1 MFRNDRPRTAHASLR
16 GDLHTPHDPAS
27 RATRALPLLIQMWAP
42 AVALRPRRTRRPHL
56 QPSGR
61 RRGAA
66 AGAGAPCGSP
76 SRRTP
81 RQPWRSAACGACS
94 SSAGCRAPRRTWCGR
109 GVLTLVSARPDT
121 RRSRRAT
128 RRAGSQRAARGSA
141 RLPCRHKRHLSCG
154 GGLNGLFSQTPTDN
168 LTQSRA
174 QTPTACGPLA
184 RPTNR
189 PLHRLGRHAVHPAID
204 ACAAERV
211 DVQRI

>member
-1 MFRNDRPRTAHASLR
+1 MNAFGWCGCFCRSTPSLCVACGPRVKVRSAFVTTACVVACAALEVEVAVEAAARRCTVWHAGGGCRHGRLLARHNEEEESRARARRVNSSQFLFRNDRPRTAHASLR

-109 GVLTLVSARPDT
+109 
-121 RRSRRAT
+121 RRT
-128 RRAGSQRAARGSA
+128 YPCERAA
-141 RLPCRHKRHLSCG
+141 
-154 GGLNGLFSQTPTDN
+154 
-168 LTQSRA
+168 
-174 QTPTACGPLA
+174 
-184 RPTNR
+184 
-189 PLHRLGRHAVHPAID
+189 
-204 ACAAERV
+204 
-211 DVQRI
+211 